1 MGVAEL
7 ALWTPDYYLA
17 HPSPSAWLAALGGLS
32 LRLAGRRA
40 RTQPVP
46 AAGAVPLR
54 PPGPSPQAAR
64 QVRVTDLTE
73 YTVGFKLQ
81 ADRGYAGP
89 SPKTCQNS
97 QYLKKKYQKIL
108 RQTREAR
115 NTQTS

>member
-46 AAGAVPLR
+46 AAGAVPLPGLLAR
-54 PPGPSPQAAR
+54 ALRLRGKSESMTLQSTRWGSSCRLIAAMPGPTQRLA
-64 QVRVTDLTE
+64 
-73 YTVGFKLQ
+73 
-81 ADRGYAGP
+81 
-89 SPKTCQNS
+89 KT
-97 QYLKKKYQKIL
+97 
-108 RQTREAR
+108 A
-115 NTQTS
+115 NT